1 MDKKVQLNNE
11 EKMDGFLVDRS
22 RQSAMRELKLTLK
35 NDVVF
40 RSVFRRSKKGLQGL
54 LGALL
59 NAPPESI
66 RDIEF
71 LDTHLDQE
79 YPEDK
84 EGILDLRILCQNKR
98 HINIEMQMYHVN
110 YWEDRSLFYNSKL
123 FVSSVRKGEDYRNA
137 KACIHIGILDFTLF
151 PDQRE
156 FYSIHKIANVKTG
169 RIYSDKLAFHVVELS
184 KLKQASETERG
195 TDVYRW
201 ARLISAGSIQEMK
214 TLAKGDEYMKETVDT
229 FEYFSLDDEE
239 RYRAFRREM
248 AIMDRK
254 AEMKDAYE
262 EGMEQGIEQG
272 KQELVLN
279 MLRTGISIEEIAS
292 MTNIP
297 ANLSVDRIREWDK
310 MADQS

>member
-1 MDKKVQLNNE
+1 
-11 EKMDGFLVDRS
+11 
-22 RQSAMRELKLTLK
+22 
-35 NDVVF
+35 
-40 RSVFRRSKKGLQGL
+40 
-54 LGALL
+54 
-59 NAPPESI
+59 
-66 RDIEF
+66 
-71 LDTHLDQE
+71 
-79 YPEDK
+79 
-84 EGILDLRILCQNKR
+84 
-98 HINIEMQMYHVN
+98 MYHVN

-151 PDQRE
+151 PDQKE
-156 FYSIHKIANVKTG
+156 FYSIHKITNIKTG

-184 KLKQASETERG
+184 KLKQASETEKE

-214 TLAKGDEYMKETVDT
+214 TLAKGDEYMKETVDA
-229 FEYFSLDDEE
+229 FEDFSLDDEE

-272 KQELVLN
+272 LEQGIEQGELKKARETALSLVEMGLPVEKIAKAVR
-279 MLRTGISIEEIAS
+279 LSAEEVQKWI
-292 MTNIP
+292 NEG
-297 ANLSVDRIREWDK
+297 VVE
-310 MADQS
+310 Q

>member
-1 MDKKVQLNNE
+1 MKASGYRAYPE
-11 EKMDGFLVDRS
+11 IR
-22 RQSAMRELKLTLK
+22 LTLK

-59 NAPPESI
+59 NIPPESI

-71 LDTHLDQE
+71 LDTHLDLE

-84 EGILDLRILCQNKR
+84 EGILDLRVICQNSR

-123 FVSSVRKGEDYRNA
+123 FISSVRKGEDYRNA
-137 KACIHIGILDFTLF
+137 KTCIHIGILDFTLF
-151 PDQRE
+151 PEQRE
-156 FYSIHKIANVKTG
+156 FYSIHKITNIKTG

-184 KLKQASETERG
+184 KVEQASEAEKF

-214 TLAKGDEYMKETVDT
+214 MLAKGDEYMKETVEL
-229 FEYFSLDDEE
+229 FEDFSLDDEE

-254 AEMKDAYE
+254 SEMNDAFRD
-262 EGMEQGIEQG
+262 GIEQG
-272 KQELVLN
+272 KQEMVLN
-279 MLRTGISIEEIAS
+279 MLKSGISIEKIAS
-292 MTNIP
+292 IANI
-297 ANLSVDRIREWDK
+297 SVDLIREWEK
-310 MADQS
+310 AAV